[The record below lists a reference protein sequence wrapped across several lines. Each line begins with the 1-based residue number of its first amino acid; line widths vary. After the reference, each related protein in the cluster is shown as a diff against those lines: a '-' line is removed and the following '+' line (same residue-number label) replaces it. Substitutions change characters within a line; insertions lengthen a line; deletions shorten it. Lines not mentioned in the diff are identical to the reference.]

1 MNVVIFRNGSHGPRQ
16 FRLTSAGFV
25 TAALGALIL
34 FGGVVFGAG
43 YTMALQKGDMA
54 DGSRVRAMAA
64 DLEAQRTALEAAK
77 RQAQDTLDALAIRIG
92 QMNAH
97 VVRLDA
103 LGQRLTEMADLEDGE
118 FDFQTPPP
126 IGGPEDTEFLTDMD
140 EAGLVA
146 QLDSLGNQLEDRAR
160 QLGVLE
166 SVLLTRNLGERTRP
180 RGRPVQGGWI
190 SSYFG
195 TRTDP
200 FTGKKAR
207 HKGID
212 FAGKAGAEIHA
223 VGSGV
228 VTYSGKRY
236 GYGMM
241 VEIDHGDGFVT
252 RYAHNAEN
260 TVGVGDE
267 VQKGQLIGY
276 MGSTGRATGPNMHF
290 EVLKDGVVQNPVNY
304 IRDSSGD

>member
-16 FRLTSAGFV
+16 FSLTSPGFV
-25 TAALGALIL
+25 VGAFGALAVLAAL
-34 FGGVVFGAG
+34 VFGAG
-43 YTMALQKGDMA
+43 YTMALQKGDVA
-54 DGSRVRAMAA
+54 DATHMRAMAA
-64 DLEAQRTALEAAK
+64 ELDAQRAALDAAK
-77 RQAQDTLDALAIRIG
+77 RRAQDTLDALAIRIG

-103 LGQRLTEMADLEDGE
+103 LGQRLTQMADLEDGE

-126 IGGPEDTEFLTDMD
+126 IGGPEETEQFMDMD

-146 QLDSLGNQLEDRAR
+146 QLDSLGSQIEDRAR

-166 SVLLTRNLGERTRP
+166 SVMLTRNLGARTRP

-195 TRTDP
+195 MRTDP

-228 VTYSGKRY
+228 VTYSGNRY

-241 VEIDHGDGFVT
+241 VEIDHGDGYIT

-260 TVGVGDE
+260 TVAVGDE

-290 EVLKDGVVQNPVNY
+290 EVLKDGAVQNPVNY
-304 IRDSSGD
+304 IRDASGD

>member
-1 MNVVIFRNGSHGPRQ
+1 MNVVIFRNGSRGPRQ
-16 FRLTSAGFV
+16 FSLTSPGVIATAFGAFAV
-25 TAALGALIL
+25 FAAL
-34 FGGVVFGAG
+34 VFGAG
-43 YTMALQKGDMA
+43 YTMALQKGDVA
-54 DGSRVRAMAA
+54 DATRMRAMAA
-64 DLEAQRTALEAAK
+64 ELDAQRDALEAAK
-77 RQAQDTLDALAIRIG
+77 RRAQDTLDALAIRIG

-103 LGQRLTEMADLEDGE
+103 LGQRLTQMAGLEDGE

-126 IGGPEDTEFLTDMD
+126 IGGPEETEQYMDMD
-140 EAGLVA
+140 ESGLVA
-146 QLDSLGNQLEDRAR
+146 QLDGLDFQIEDRAR

-166 SVLLTRNLGERTRP
+166 SVMLTRNLGERTRP

-195 TRTDP
+195 MRTDP

-212 FAGKAGAEIHA
+212 FAGKAGAEIVA

-228 VTYSGKRY
+228 VTYSGSRY
-236 GYGMM
+236 GYGLM

-260 TVGVGDE
+260 TVEVGDE
-267 VQKGQLIGY
+267 VEKGQLIGY

-290 EVLKDGVVQNPVNY
+290 EVLKDGAVQNPVNY
-304 IRDSSGD
+304 IRDASGD

>member
-1 MNVVIFRNGSHGPRQ
+1 MNVVIFRNGSRGPRQ
-16 FRLTSAGFV
+16 FSLTSPGFIAAAFSAFAVV
-25 TAALGALIL
+25 TAL
-34 FGGVVFGAG
+34 VFGAG
-43 YTMALQKGDMA
+43 YTMALQKGDVA
-54 DGSRVRAMAA
+54 DATRMRAMAA
-64 DLEAQRTALEAAK
+64 ELDAQRDALEAAK
-77 RQAQDTLDALAIRIG
+77 RRAQDTLDALAIRIG

-103 LGQRLTEMADLEDGE
+103 LGQRLTQMAGLEDGE

-126 IGGPEDTEFLTDMD
+126 IGGPEDTEQYVDMD

-146 QLDSLGNQLEDRAR
+146 QLDSLDSQIEDRAR

-166 SVLLTRNLGERTRP
+166 SVILTRNLGERTKP
-180 RGRPVQGGWI
+180 QGRPVQGGWI

-195 TRTDP
+195 MRTDP

-212 FAGKAGAEIHA
+212 FAGKAGAEIRA

-241 VEIDHGDGFVT
+241 VEIDHGDGYIT

-260 TVGVGDE
+260 TVAVGDE

-290 EVLKDGVVQNPVNY
+290 EVLKDGAVQNPVNY
-304 IRDSSGD
+304 IRDKSGD

>member
-1 MNVVIFRNGSHGPRQ
+1 MNVVIFRNGSRGPRQ
-16 FRLTSAGFV
+16 FSLTSPGFI
-25 TAALGALIL
+25 TAAFGAFAVFATL
-34 FGGVVFGAG
+34 VFGAG
-43 YTMALQKGDMA
+43 YTLALQKGDVA
-54 DGSRVRAMAA
+54 DAAHMRAMAA
-64 DLEAQRTALEAAK
+64 DLEAQRAALDAAK
-77 RQAQDTLDALAIRIG
+77 RRAQDTLDALAIRIG

-103 LGQRLTEMADLEDGE
+103 LGQRLTEMAGLEDGE

-126 IGGPEDTEFLTDMD
+126 IGGPEDTELFTDMD
-140 EAGLVA
+140 ESGLVA
-146 QLDSLGNQLEDRAR
+146 QLDSLGSQIEDRAR

-166 SVLLTRNLGERTRP
+166 SVMLSRNLGERIRP

-195 TRTDP
+195 MRTDP

-212 FAGKAGAEIHA
+212 FAGKAGAEITA

-236 GYGMM
+236 GYGLM
-241 VEIDHGDGFVT
+241 VEIDHGDGYIT

-260 TVGVGDE
+260 TVEVGEE

-304 IRDSSGD
+304 IRDASGD